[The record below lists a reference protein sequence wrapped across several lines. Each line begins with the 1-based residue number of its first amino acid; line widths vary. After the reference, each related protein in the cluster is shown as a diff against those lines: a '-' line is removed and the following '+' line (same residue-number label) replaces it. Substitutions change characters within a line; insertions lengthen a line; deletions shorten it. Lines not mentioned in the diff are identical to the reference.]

1 MKFSYSIFLTLLL
14 VSGCSNGTSTNKI
27 PDSEKIESS
36 EKNSYPKSKKYS
48 EASDNENYLKS
59 LEASAES
66 GDVIAQ
72 NELAGLYAFGEGVS
86 KSGEKFIYW
95 SELAASKG
103 YSLAQLNLGTAYL
116 FGTNGVTQDLVK
128 AEKWLTLAAINNE
141 EIAKNYLQQIKNN
154 EIPDASI
161 PDDIKLLMENDK

>member
-1 MKFSYSIFLTLLL
+1 MKYSYSIFFSLLM
-14 VSGCSNGTSTNKI
+14 VSGCSNGTSTNI
-27 PDSEKIESS
+27 LSDSEKITSTQQD
-36 EKNSYPKSKKYS
+36 SYQKIQKYS
-48 EASDNENYLKS
+48 EAGDKENYLKL
-59 LEASAES
+59 LETSAES

-72 NELAGLYAFGEGVS
+72 NELAGLYAFGEGVP

-103 YSLAQLNLGTAYL
+103 SSLAQINLGTAYF

-128 AEKWLTLAAINNE
+128 AEKWLTLAASNNE
-141 EIAKNYLQQIKNN
+141 EIAKSYLQKIKNN

-161 PDDIKLLMENDK
+161 PDDIKLLMESDK

>member
-36 EKNSYPKSKKYS
+36 EKNSYQKSKKYS

-72 NELAGLYAFGEGVS
+72 NELAGLYAFGEGVP

-103 YSLAQLNLGTAYL
+103 YSLAQLNLGTAYF

-128 AEKWLTLAAINNE
+128 AEKWLTLAASNNE

-154 EIPDASI
+154 QIPDASI